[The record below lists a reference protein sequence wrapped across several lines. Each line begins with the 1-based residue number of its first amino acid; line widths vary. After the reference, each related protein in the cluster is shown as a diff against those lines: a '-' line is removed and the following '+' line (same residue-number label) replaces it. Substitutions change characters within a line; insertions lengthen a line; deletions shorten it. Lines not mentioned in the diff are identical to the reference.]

1 MSSKARSLKWI
12 HHSILLQIFCQ
23 TEHFSCKGGP
33 ETGEPGNVKHQ
44 ASDGQLERV
53 TLTTNCSLAIHEEDQ
68 RPQSIRK
75 GGTVCISKSKE
86 WNGLAPSPKRATYP
100 ASLMRL
106 KCGFLPE
113 PELLSC
119 LRASLLVF
127 TDDLLIDGSI
137 VPLLPFSLFW
147 RTLAGV
153 ENSGEAL
160 ISSWKTK
167 RLLFGSTARRSPPSG
182 GRLWSIHRHCVMT
195 DCFSEAHIALAF

>member
-1 MSSKARSLKWI
+1 M
-12 HHSILLQIFCQ
+12 HHSILLQILCQ
-23 TEHFSCKGGP
+23 TENFGCKGGT

-53 TLTTNCSLAIHEEDQ
+53 SLTTNCSLVLREEDQ
-68 RPQSIRK
+68 RPPSIRK

-106 KCGFLPE
+106 KCGALPE
-113 PELLSC
+113 PELLSW
-119 LRASLLVF
+119 LRTSLLVF

-147 RTLAGV
+147 RKLAGV
-153 ENSGEAL
+153 ETSGEAL

-167 RLLFGSTARRSPPSG
+167 RLLFDSAARRSPPSG
-182 GRLWSIHRHCVMT
+182 GRLWSIHRHCVVT
-195 DCFSEAHIALAF
+195 DCFSEAHITLAF